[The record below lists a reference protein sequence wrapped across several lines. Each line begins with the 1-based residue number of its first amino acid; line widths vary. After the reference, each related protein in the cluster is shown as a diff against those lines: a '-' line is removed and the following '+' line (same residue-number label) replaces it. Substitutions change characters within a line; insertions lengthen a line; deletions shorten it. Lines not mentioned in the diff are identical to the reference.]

1 MAKLFNAFFFKLRKD
16 LSFRITL
23 FIGIGLAI
31 LLSLILL
38 GVELIVNGSLGSS
51 ERLLTGETMLT
62 NSLSPVA
69 NFGIAIPVNLI
80 TFTVLEFSQGTIR
93 NKIIAGYSKFKIYV
107 SLYLFGLIFSL
118 ALLSIYVGLCTA
130 IGSIYGGF
138 NPYGNGFTSIGSF
151 TPTYLWRLVLTTFIS
166 YLFIVSF
173 TVFFSTLFRQIG
185 GAIPVVIVVLFFFYF
200 VALIASSLT
209 LGAEPDNQFK
219 TVIDILK
226 FVDPLFAPCA
236 SVAEFNGESIT
247 LVIDDLSLIGNIVSN
262 LVYASIFFIL
272 GVFIFKKRDVK

>member
-23 FIGIGLAI
+23 FIGIGLAV

-38 GVELIVNGSLGSS
+38 GVELIVSGTLGSS
-51 ERLLTGETMLT
+51 QRLLTGETMLT

-118 ALLSIYVGLCTA
+118 SLLSIYVGLCTS

-138 NPYGNGFTSIGSF
+138 DPYGSGFTSFGSF

-200 VALIASSLT
+200 VAVIASTLT
-209 LGAEPDNQFK
+209 LGAGPDNQFK
-219 TVIDILK
+219 TVIDTLK

-236 SVAEFNGESIT
+236 SVVEFNGESAI
-247 LVIDDLSLIGNIVSN
+247 LVIDDLALIGNIVSN
-262 LVYASIFFIL
+262 LVYTSIFFIL

>member
-23 FIGIGLAI
+23 FIGIGLAV

-38 GVELIVNGSLGSS
+38 GVELIVNGTLGSS
-51 ERLLTGETMLT
+51 HRLLTGETMLT

-118 ALLSIYVGLCTA
+118 SLLSIYVGLCTA

-138 NPYGNGFTSIGSF
+138 NPYGSGFTSIGSF

-200 VALIASSLT
+200 VAIIASTLT
-209 LGAEPDNQFK
+209 LGAGPDNQFK
-219 TVIDILK
+219 TVIDTLK
-226 FVDPLFAPCA
+226 FVDPLFAPCGN
-236 SVAEFNGESIT
+236 VVELNGESII